1 MPSPSVLPSLPSFDL
16 SPIYRNHAGA
26 RNDEQ
31 MVLLRR
37 MRMVMTSFKIMLTM
51 DPTLRAVWPVLNGV
65 RVAPSGIYDY
75 IQHHLMRLP
84 CCLCVLE
91 FDNEQAR
98 NQYFEVKVILV
109 TTGTLA
115 GEYVALC
122 ATGRCKYFMPFE
134 RCYNS
139 RAQPVKAYPVRGETD
154 PIAPGPPLEGSPVS
168 SLTAFTSSVTPPPAA
183 SGVVARPRDPIVLQP
198 VLSNV
203 VAPLPAIIATAQPPP
218 LPVCKTTFDLLLK
231 LDDCDQPGLTETQFR
246 NLFVKCSNCH
256 LFTTKSAFVDHH
268 CRTLLPI
275 APQST
280 EIIDLTLDDD

>member
-51 DPTLRAVWPVLNGV
+51 DATLRALAVWPVLNGV

-122 ATGRCKYFMPFE
+122 ATGRCKYFMLFE

-168 SLTAFTSSVTPPPAA
+168 CLTASVSLLPPAA

-198 VLSNV
+198 ALSNV
-203 VAPLPAIIATAQPPP
+203 VAPLVNLPHLLVPPW
-218 LPVCKTTFDLLLK
+218 TDSY
-231 LDDCDQPGLTETQFR
+231 R
-246 NLFVKCSNCH
+246 
-256 LFTTKSAFVDHH
+256 
-268 CRTLLPI
+268 
-275 APQST
+275 
-280 EIIDLTLDDD
+280 